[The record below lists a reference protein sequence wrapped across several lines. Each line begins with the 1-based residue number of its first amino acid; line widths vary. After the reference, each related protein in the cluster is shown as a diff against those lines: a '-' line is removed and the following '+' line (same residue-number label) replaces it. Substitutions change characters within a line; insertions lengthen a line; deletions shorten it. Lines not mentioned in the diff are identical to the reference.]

1 MVNFNFD
8 YSDLRK
14 NIYNYDFNFGGK
26 NLKFN
31 LLLGNNN
38 VIKSIWADTTAS
50 LNEGTIYIGR
60 EDDLTIVQYSN
71 EVAVIKDYYSTTF
84 SGTAR
89 EALNAADSVDINVN
103 YSE

>member
-1 MVNFNFD
+1 MASIIFTNGTAT
-8 YSDLRK
+8 
-14 NIYNYDFNFGGK
+14 I
-26 NLKFN
+26 N

-38 VIKSIWADTTAS
+38 TIKSIWADPTTS
-50 LNEGTIYIGR
+50 LSGGTIYIGR
-60 EDDLTIVQYSN
+60 EDDLTIVNYNN

-84 SGTAR
+84 SGAAK